1 MNQKL
6 IEYLPDL
13 ITHFECVIIPE
24 FGGFIS
30 EKIGASINSIGSI
43 KAPKKSILF
52 NQQLNH
58 NDGLLANY
66 IAQKENIS
74 YAEAME
80 LIKAEVDEMISQLE
94 RSQVLKINKIGEFR
108 LLNEHI
114 IFKADDEENY
124 LIDSFGLASLGK
136 DEKVENT
143 KIENTKDVEAKVVET
158 KIVDTK
164 NVEAVYEKSGIAE
177 EKVVEEK
184 TTDSNQKNIRFL
196 IIAIVLL
203 VLGLAIYTMKDN
215 IFKLNDKSSTVDTLL
230 NQNDSLKLLED
241 SLNQISEQIDTATS
255 VAPTTEIPSNTI
267 NTDVITNENT
277 GNVTEIVDTSSTKFG
292 STMYC
297 IGAASFKNEKDALA
311 EKKQLEMVGFEA
323 EIIAMKNATRYQVII
338 GKYEKYQEAV
348 NELKFAKNID
358 KKFYLLTVKENK

>member
-30 EKIGASINSIGSI
+30 EKTGASINSIGSI
-43 KAPKKSILF
+43 QAPKKSIIF

-80 LIKAEVDEMISQLE
+80 LIKAEVEEMIDVLE
-94 RSQVLKINKIGEFR
+94 NAQVLKINKIGEFR
-108 LLNEHI
+108 LLNDYI
-114 IFKADDEENY
+114 IFKADDNENH
-124 LIDSFGLASLGK
+124 LIDSFGLSNLHK
-136 DEKVENT
+136 ESEVEPI
-143 KIENTKDVEAKVVET
+143 KEIPKEEVKVEAKEEI
-158 KIVDTK
+158 KF
-164 NVEAVYEKSGIAE
+164 E
-177 EKVVEEK
+177 EKKVSEK
-184 TTDSNQKNIRFL
+184 EATSKPITNTTKDNKEINDNKNIRFL
-196 IIAIVLL
+196 IIAVVLL
-203 VLGLAIYTMKDN
+203 LLGLAFYTMKDN
-215 IFKLNDKSSTVDTLL
+215 IFKQNEKSSTIDTLL

-241 SLNQISEQIDTATS
+241 SLNQISEQIDSSTNI
-255 VAPTTEIPSNTI
+255 APTTSISNTI
-267 NTDVITNENT
+267 NNTENVSKEST
-277 GNVTEIVDTSSTKFG
+277 GSVTEIIDTSSTNLG
-292 STMYC
+292 ATMYC
-297 IGAASFKNEKDALA
+297 IASASFKNEKDALA
-311 EKKQLEMVGFEA
+311 EKRQLEMIGFEA

-338 GKYEKYQEAV
+338 GKYEKYQDAV